1 MVRKYHCLYLP
12 KNEWYVVETN
22 FKWTE
27 KSEKNTCAKI
37 NPLTQLS
44 MPSNFKLCVYKK
56 MYLCIVENL
65 AGQFYKLAEK
75 SPNTYAKD
83 RLFKKFLETQLSNS
97 IQNVII
103 ECHQQ
108 QYNTIYQCIVAKL
121 CCGQQ
126 KVCNWQHRIK
136 TLTENW
142 VSKFFFVMIST
153 TA

>member
-1 MVRKYHCLYLP
+1 MDRKVRK
-12 KNEWYVVETN
+12 
-22 FKWTE
+22 
-27 KSEKNTCAKI
+27 KNTCAK
-37 NPLTQLS
+37 NPLNRLS
-44 MPSNFKLCVYKK
+44 KPSNSKLSPQK
-56 MYLCIVENL
+56 MYLCIVKNL
-65 AGQFYKLAEK
+65 ARQFYKLAEK

-126 KVCNWQHRIK
+126 KVCN
-136 TLTENW
+136 
-142 VSKFFFVMIST
+142 
-153 TA
+153 

>member
-1 MVRKYHCLYLP
+1 MDRKVWKKPC
-12 KNEWYVVETN
+12 KETD
-22 FKWTE
+22 
-27 KSEKNTCAKI
+27 
-37 NPLTQLS
+37 PLTQLAK
-44 MPSNFKLCVYKK
+44 PSNSKLCTYKK
-56 MYLCIVENL
+56 MYLCIVKNL
-65 AGQFYKLAEK
+65 ARQFYKLAEK
-75 SPNTYAKD
+75 LPNTYAKD
-83 RLFKKFLETQLSNS
+83 RLFKKFLATQLSNS
-97 IQNVII
+97 LQNVII

-108 QYNTIYQCIVAKL
+108 QNYTIHQCIVAKL

>member
-1 MVRKYHCLYLP
+1 MNVVSQSKKKQFFVFIYLP
-12 KNEWYVVETN
+12 KNEWDKLRQILN
-22 FKWTE
+22 GP
-27 KSEKNTCAKI
+27 KSSKRNTCAKI
-37 NPLTQLS
+37 NLLTQLS
-44 MPSNFKLCVYKK
+44 KLSNVSLKTSISKK

-65 AGQFYKLAEK
+65 ARQVYKLAEK

-83 RLFKKFLETQLSNS
+83 RLFQKFLETQLSNS

-136 TLTENW
+136 
-142 VSKFFFVMIST
+142 
-153 TA
+153 